1 MRGLMNNMLRHL
13 TIHNY
18 ALIADVEL
26 ELSDGLTVL
35 TGETGAGK
43 SILLGALALV
53 MGAKAETRTITEG
66 EERCVIEATFI
77 DKGEELVIRRELNR
91 NGRSRSFVNDEVV
104 SMAELK
110 ALSARL
116 IDIHSQH
123 QNLLLADSGFQTD
136 VVDAIAQNSAERQAY
151 TTAYEQYI
159 AACNALDDLQR
170 QAAQAQKDADY
181 IQFQLHQLTEAN
193 LHEGEQDELE
203 QEEYTLSHAE
213 ELREHLAQAVE
224 VLSGDER
231 SVLQALR
238 AIDISHA
245 SGELQERI
253 HSSYIELKDISDEA
267 EDRLNSIVY
276 DPQRLEFVQERLMLI
291 QTLLR
296 KFGCRT
302 VSELLD
308 EQARLEQQTDVLEHF
323 DEQIERLT
331 AEKQAAFRSM
341 SKEAE
346 KLTATRQAVCKPIA
360 KRLIDDLSQLGIQH
374 ANMEVAI
381 TPAEEYTDSGHDVV
395 DFLFAANLGQSLQRV
410 ADVASGGE
418 VARIMLSIKA
428 LTAATSALPTII
440 FDEIDTGVSGS
451 VATRMG
457 AIMRRMGQSR
467 QVIAI
472 THLPQIA
479 AFGTQHV
486 KVYKQD
492 TATRTETHIS
502 TLSTDERVTE
512 IATMLSGN
520 TPTESAI
527 QNAKDLIHNAATSRE
542 A

>member
-1 MRGLMNNMLRHL
+1 MLQHL

-26 ELSDGLTVL
+26 TLSDGFTVL

-53 MGAKAETRTITEG
+53 MGAKADTRTITEG
-66 EERCVIEATFI
+66 EEKCVIEATFV
-77 DKGEELVIRRELNR
+77 DKGEEIIIRRELNR
-91 NGRSRSFVNDEVV
+91 NGRSRSFVNDDVV

-123 QNLLLADSGFQTD
+123 QNLLLADSGFQID
-136 VVDAIAQNSAERQAY
+136 VVDAIAQNSKERESY
-151 TTAYEQYI
+151 TAAYEAYLQAE
-159 AACNALDDLQR
+159 AALNELQ
-170 QAAQAQKDADY
+170 AQATKAQRDADY
-181 IQFQLHQLTEAN
+181 IQFQLNQLTEAN

-213 ELREHLAQAVE
+213 EIRAQLAEAIN
-224 VLSGDER
+224 VLSGDNR
-231 SVLQALR
+231 SVLQALK
-238 AIDISHA
+238 DIRLGDVSQ
-245 SGELQERI
+245 ELQDRI
-253 HSSYIELKDISDEA
+253 ESSYIELKDISEEA
-267 EDRLNSIVY
+267 ENRLSNVTA
-276 DPQRLEFVQERLMLI
+276 DPMRLEAVQERLMLI

-296 KFGCRT
+296 KFNCRT
-302 VSELLD
+302 VEELLE
-308 EQARLEQQTDVLEHF
+308 EQAKLEKQSQILEHF
-323 DEQIERLT
+323 DEEIERLT
-331 AEKQAAFRSM
+331 KQKQTAYNNMAKAAEVLTKSR
-341 SKEAE
+341 E
-346 KLTATRQAVCKPIA
+346 KVCKPIA
-360 KRLIDDLSQLGIQH
+360 ERLIADLSQLGIAH
-374 ANMEVAI
+374 ANMQVAV
-381 TPAEEYTDSGHDVV
+381 TPAEDYTATGHDVV

-428 LTAATSALPTII
+428 LTADTSALPTII

-457 AIMRRMGQSR
+457 DILRRMGQSR

-479 AFGTQHV
+479 AFGEQHI

-492 TATRTETHIS
+492 TKTRTETHIS
-502 TLSTDERVTE
+502 TLNAEQRVTE

-520 TPTESAI
+520 SPTASAI
-527 QNAKDLIHNAATSRE
+527 QNANELIEAACNR
-542 A
+542 

>member
-1 MRGLMNNMLRHL
+1 MLRHL

-26 ELSDGLTVL
+26 ELADGFTVL

-53 MGAKAETRTITEG
+53 MGAKADTRTITEG
-66 EERCVIEATFI
+66 EEKCVIEATFI
-77 DKGEELVIRRELNR
+77 DKGEEILIRRELNR
-91 NGRSRSFVNDEVV
+91 SGRSRSFVNDEVV

-123 QNLLLADSGFQTD
+123 QNLLLADSGFQID
-136 VVDAIAQNSAERQAY
+136 VVDAIAQNTKQRESY
-151 TTAYEQYI
+151 TAAYEQYL
-159 AACNALDDLQR
+159 AAAAALDDLQR
-170 QAAQAQKDADY
+170 QATQAQKDADY

-213 ELREHLAQAVE
+213 EIRASLSEAIE
-224 VLSGDER
+224 TLSGDGQ
-231 SVLQALR
+231 SVLQALH
-238 AIDISHA
+238 AIHIDTVSQ
-245 SGELQERI
+245 ELQERI
-253 HSSYIELKDISDEA
+253 DSTYIELKDIAGEV
-267 EDRLNSIVY
+267 ESIL
-276 DPQRLEFVQERLMLI
+276 DNTAANPERLEQVQERLMLI

-296 KFGCRT
+296 KFNCRT
-302 VSELLD
+302 VGDLLD
-308 EQARLEQQTDVLEHF
+308 EQARLEKQSQVLEHF
-323 DEQIERLT
+323 DEEIERLT
-331 AEKQAAFRSM
+331 AGKKAAFSKM
-341 SKEAE
+341 SKAAE
-346 KLTATRQAVCKPIA
+346 VLTKSRKAVCGSIA
-360 KRLIDDLSQLGIQH
+360 ERLIADLSQLGINH
-374 ANMEVAI
+374 ANMQVAV
-381 TPAEEYTDSGHDVV
+381 TPAEEYTATGHDVV

-428 LTAATSALPTII
+428 LTADTSALPTII

-457 AIMRRMGQSR
+457 DILRRMGQSR

-479 AFGTQHV
+479 AFGEQHI

-492 TATRTETHIS
+492 TQTRTETHIS
-502 TLSTDERVTE
+502 TLSADERVTE

-520 TPTESAI
+520 TPTASAL
-527 QNAKDLIHNAATSRE
+527 QNANELIQAACNH
-542 A
+542 

>member
-1 MRGLMNNMLRHL
+1 MLQHL

-18 ALIADVEL
+18 ALIADVD
-26 ELSDGLTVL
+26 LSLADGLTVL

-53 MGAKAETRTITEG
+53 MGAKADTRTITEG
-66 EERCVIEATFI
+66 EEKCVIEATFM
-77 DKGEELVIRRELNR
+77 DKNVEILIRRELNR

-110 ALSARL
+110 DLSARL

-136 VVDAIAQNSAERQAY
+136 VVDAIAQNAKQRGSY
-151 TTAYEQYI
+151 TAAYEQYLT
-159 AACNALDDLQR
+159 AVNALNDLQR
-170 QAAQAQKDADY
+170 QATQAQKDADY

-193 LHEGEQDELE
+193 LHDGEQEELE

-213 ELREHLAQAVE
+213 EIRASLSEAIEA
-224 VLSGDER
+224 LSGENR

-238 AIDISHA
+238 AIHVGDVSQ
-245 SGELQERI
+245 ELQERI
-253 HSSYIELKDISDEA
+253 ESSYIELKDIAEEA
-267 EDRLNSIVY
+267 EDRLNNVTA
-276 DPQRLEFVQERLMLI
+276 DPQRLEAVQERLMLI

-296 KFGCRT
+296 KFNCRT
-302 VSELLD
+302 VGELLE
-308 EQARLEQQTDVLEHF
+308 EQARLEKQSQVLEHF
-323 DEQIERLT
+323 DEEIERLT
-331 AEKQAAFRSM
+331 QE
-341 SKEAE
+341 KEAAYKNMAKAAE
-346 KLTATRQAVCKPIA
+346 VLTQSRQAVCKKIA
-360 KRLIDDLSQLGIQH
+360 ERLITDLSQLGIRH
-374 ANMEVAI
+374 ANMQVAI
-381 TPAEEYTDSGHDVV
+381 TPAEEYTATGHDIV

-418 VARIMLSIKA
+418 IARIMLSIKA
-428 LTAATSALPTII
+428 LTADTSALPTII

-457 AIMRRMGQSR
+457 DILRRMGQSR

-479 AFGTQHV
+479 AYGEQHI

-492 TATRTETHIS
+492 TKTRTETHIS
-502 TLSTDERVTE
+502 TLNADERVTE

-520 TPTESAI
+520 TPTPSAI
-527 QNAKDLIHNAATSRE
+527 QNAKELIAQAI
-542 A
+542 

>member
-1 MRGLMNNMLRHL
+1 MLQHL

-18 ALIADVEL
+18 ALIADL
-26 ELSDGLTVL
+26 ELDLSEGFTVL

-66 EERCVIEATFI
+66 EERCVIEATFV
-77 DKGEELVIRRELNR
+77 DKGQELVIRRELNR

-104 SMAELK
+104 SMGELK

-123 QNLLLADSGFQTD
+123 QNLLLSDSGFQID
-136 VVDAIAQNSAERQAY
+136 VVNAIAGNKPQREAY
-151 TTAYEQYI
+151 SDAYEHYL
-159 AACNALDDLQR
+159 AASAALDDLQR
-170 QAAQAQKDADY
+170 QASQAQKDADY
-181 IQFQLHQLTEAN
+181 ILFQLNQLAEAH
-193 LHEGEQDELE
+193 LQEGEQEELE

-213 ELREHLAQAVE
+213 ELRTRLEEAIDA
-224 VLSGDER
+224 LSGESH

-238 AIDISHA
+238 AIHMEDVSQ
-245 SGELQERI
+245 ELQERI
-253 HSSYIELKDISDEA
+253 ESSYIELKDIAEEA
-267 EDRLNSIVY
+267 EDRLNHLTA
-276 DPQRLEFVQERLMLI
+276 DPQRLEAVQERLMLI

-296 KFGCRT
+296 KFSCHDI
-302 VSELLD
+302 SELLA
-308 EQARLEQQTDVLEHF
+308 EQARLEKQSQILDHY
-323 DEQIERLT
+323 DEEIERLT
-331 AEKQAAFRSM
+331 AEQAAAYAQM
-341 SKEAE
+341 TKAAE
-346 KLTATRQAVCKPIA
+346 QLTASRQAVCQLIA
-360 KRLIDDLSQLGIQH
+360 ERLIADLSQLGINH
-374 ANMEVAI
+374 ANMQVAV
-381 TPAEEYTDSGHDVV
+381 TPAEDYSPTGHDIV

-428 LTAATSALPTII
+428 LTADTSALPTII
-440 FDEIDTGVSGS
+440 FDEIDTGVSGG

-457 AIMRRMGQSR
+457 DILRRMGQSR

-479 AFGTQHV
+479 AFGEQHI

-492 TATRTETHIS
+492 TDTRTETHIRPL
-502 TLSTDERVTE
+502 TADERITE

-520 TPTESAI
+520 TPTASAL
-527 QNAKDLIHNAATSRE
+527 QNANELIEAACHH
-542 A
+542 

>member
-1 MRGLMNNMLRHL
+1 MLKRL
-13 TIHNY
+13 IIHNY

-26 ELSDGLTVL
+26 ELSDGFTVL

-53 MGAKAETRTITEG
+53 MGAKADARVITEG
-66 EERCVIEATFI
+66 EERCIIEATFI
-77 DKGEELVIRRELNR
+77 DHNEEILIRRELNR

-123 QNLLLADSGFQTD
+123 QNLLLADSGFQID
-136 VVDAIAQNSAERQAY
+136 VVDAIAQNSKQRESY
-151 TTAYEQYI
+151 TAAYEKYL
-159 AACNALDDLQR
+159 AASAALDDLQR
-170 QAAQAQKDADY
+170 QATQAQKDADY
-181 IQFQLHQLTEAN
+181 IQFQLHQLNEAN
-193 LHEGEQDELE
+193 LHEGEQEELE

-213 ELREHLAQAVE
+213 EIRAQLSEAIE
-224 VLSGDER
+224 TLSGDNR

-238 AIDISHA
+238 AIHIDTVSQ
-245 SGELQERI
+245 ELQERI
-253 HSSYIELKDISDEA
+253 ESSYIELKDIAEEA
-267 EDRLNSIVY
+267 ENRLNNVTA
-276 DPQRLEFVQERLMLI
+276 DPQRLEAVQERLMLI

-296 KFGCRT
+296 KFSCRDI
-302 VSELLD
+302 SELLE
-308 EQARLEQQTDVLEHF
+308 EQARLEKQSQVLEHF
-323 DEQIERLT
+323 DEEIERLT
-331 AEKQAAFRSM
+331 AEKKAAFSEM
-341 SKEAE
+341 TKAADV
-346 KLTATRQAVCKPIA
+346 LTKSRKAVCGSIA
-360 KRLIDDLSQLGIQH
+360 ERLIADLSQLGINH
-374 ANMEVAI
+374 ANMQVAI
-381 TPAEEYTDSGHDVV
+381 TPAEDYTATGHDVV

-428 LTAATSALPTII
+428 LTADTSALPTII

-457 AIMRRMGQSR
+457 DILRRMGQSR

-479 AFGTQHV
+479 AFGEQHI

-492 TATRTETHIS
+492 TLTRTETHIS
-502 TLSTDERVTE
+502 TLSADERVTE

-520 TPTESAI
+520 TPTASAL
-527 QNAKDLIHNAATSRE
+527 QNANELIQAACNH
-542 A
+542 

>member
-1 MRGLMNNMLRHL
+1 MLQHL

-18 ALIADVEL
+18 ALIANLD
-26 ELSDGLTVL
+26 LSLADGFTVL

-53 MGAKAETRTITEG
+53 MGAKADTRTITEG
-66 EERCVIEATFI
+66 EDKCVIEATFL
-77 DKGEELVIRRELNR
+77 DKGEEILVRRELNR
-91 NGRSRSFVNDEVV
+91 SGRSRSFVNDEVV

-123 QNLLLADSGFQTD
+123 QNLLLADSGFQIE
-136 VVDAIAQNSAERQAY
+136 VVDAIAKNSKERADY
-151 TTAYEQYI
+151 TEAYEWYI
-159 AACNALDDLQR
+159 AAAAALNDLQR
-170 QAAQAQKDADY
+170 QASQAQRDADY
-181 IQFQLHQLTEAN
+181 IQFQLNQLVEAN
-193 LHEGEQDELE
+193 LHEGEQEELE

-213 ELREHLAQAVE
+213 EIRAQLAQIIE
-224 VLSGDER
+224 VLNGDNS
-231 SVLQALR
+231 SVLQALKTIHINNISQQLQQR
-238 AIDISHA
+238 IDST
-245 SGELQERI
+245 
-253 HSSYIELKDISDEA
+253 YIELKDIA
-267 EDRLNSIVY
+267 EESESILDNTQTNTERLSI
-276 DPQRLEFVQERLMLI
+276 VQERLMLI

-296 KFGCRT
+296 KFNCRT
-302 VSELLD
+302 VNELLD
-308 EQARLEQQTDVLEHF
+308 EQARLDKQSHVLEHF
-323 DEQIERLT
+323 DEEIERLT
-331 AEKQAAFRSM
+331 AEKQVAHDKMAKAADL
-341 SKEAE
+341 
-346 KLTATRQAVCKPIA
+346 LTKTRQVVCQPIA
-360 KRLIDDLSQLGIQH
+360 ERLIADLSQLGINH
-374 ANMEVAI
+374 ANMQVDV
-381 TPAEEYTDSGHDVV
+381 TPAEDYSPTGHDIV

-428 LTAATSALPTII
+428 LTADTSALPTII

-457 AIMRRMGQSR
+457 DILRRMGANR

-479 AFGTQHV
+479 AYGEAHA

-492 TATRTETHIS
+492 TDTRTETHIS
-502 TLSTDERVTE
+502 TLDADQRITE

-527 QNAKDLIHNAATSRE
+527 QNAKDLINNATVSRK

>member
-1 MRGLMNNMLRHL
+1 MLKRL

-18 ALIADVEL
+18 ALIADVD
-26 ELSDGLTVL
+26 LSLDNGFTVL

-66 EERCVIEATFI
+66 EERCVIEASFV
-77 DKGEELVIRRELNR
+77 DRGEEILIRRELNR
-91 NGRSRSFVNDEVV
+91 NGRSRSFVNDEIV

-123 QNLLLADSGFQTD
+123 QNLLLADSGFQID
-136 VVDAIAQNSAERQAY
+136 VVDAIAQNKKQREIYTAAYDNYLSA
-151 TTAYEQYI
+151 TA
-159 AACNALDDLQR
+159 ALDDLQR
-170 QAAQAQKDADY
+170 QATQAQRDADY
-181 IQFQLHQLTEAN
+181 IQFQLNQLTEAN
-193 LHEGEQDELE
+193 LHEGEQEELE

-213 ELREHLAQAVE
+213 EIRASLAE
-224 VLSGDER
+224 TIDTLSGDNH
-231 SVLQALR
+231 SVLQALH
-238 AIDISHA
+238 AIHIDNVSQ
-245 SGELQERI
+245 ELQERI
-253 HSSYIELKDISDEA
+253 DCTYIELKDIA
-267 EDRLNSIVY
+267 EEVERILDNTTY
-276 DPQRLEFVQERLMLI
+276 NPQRLEVVQERLMLI

-296 KFGCRT
+296 KFNCRT
-302 VSELLD
+302 VSDLLE
-308 EQARLEQQTDVLEHF
+308 EQAHLEKQSQILEHF
-323 DEQIERLT
+323 DDEIARLT
-331 AEKQAAFRSM
+331 AEKEAAYKQM
-341 SKEAE
+341 EKAAAE
-346 KLTATRQAVCKPIA
+346 LAKTRQTVCQPIA
-360 KRLIDDLSQLGIQH
+360 ERLIADLSQLGIQH
-374 ANMEVAI
+374 ANMQVAI
-381 TPAEEYTDSGHDVV
+381 TPAEEYTATGHDIV

-428 LTAATSALPTII
+428 LTADTSALPTII

-457 AIMRRMGQSR
+457 DILRRMGQSR

-479 AFGTQHV
+479 AYGEQHI

-502 TLSTDERVTE
+502 TLNADERVTE

-520 TPTESAI
+520 TPTASAL
-527 QNAKDLIHNAATSRE
+527 QNANELIEAACNH
-542 A
+542 

>member
-1 MRGLMNNMLRHL
+1 MLKHL

-18 ALIADVEL
+18 ALIADLDLSL
-26 ELSDGLTVL
+26 ENGFTVL
-35 TGETGAGK
+35 SGETGAGK

-66 EERCVIEATFI
+66 EERCVIEAAFV
-77 DKGEELVIRRELNR
+77 DHGEEIIIRRELNR
-91 NGRSRSFVNDEVV
+91 SGRSRSFVNDEVV

-123 QNLLLADSGFQTD
+123 QNLLLADSGFQID
-136 VVDAIAQNSAERQAY
+136 VVDAIAQNKSEREAY
-151 TTAYEQYI
+151 ASAYENYLS
-159 AACNALDDLQR
+159 ASAALDDLQR
-170 QAAQAQKDADY
+170 QATQAQRDADY
-181 IQFQLHQLTEAN
+181 ILFQLNQLTEAN
-193 LHEGEQDELE
+193 LHDGEQEELE

-213 ELREHLAQAVE
+213 EIRTSLAEAIDT
-224 VLSGDER
+224 LNGDNR

-238 AIDISHA
+238 AIHIGNVSQ
-245 SGELQERI
+245 ELQERI
-253 HSSYIELKDISDEA
+253 ESSYIELKDIAEEA
-267 EDRLNSIVY
+267 EDRLSNITA
-276 DPQRLEFVQERLMLI
+276 DPQRLEDVQERLMLI
-291 QTLLR
+291 QTLQR
-296 KFGCRT
+296 KFNCRT
-302 VSELLD
+302 VSDLLE
-308 EQARLEQQTDVLEHF
+308 EQARLQKQSQILEHF
-323 DEQIERLT
+323 DDEIERLT
-331 AEKQAAFRSM
+331 KEKEAAFHQM
-341 SKEAE
+341 EEAAVR
-346 KLTATRQAVCKPIA
+346 LTQTRQAVCQPIA
-360 KRLIDDLSQLGIQH
+360 ERLIADLSQLGIQH
-374 ANMEVAI
+374 ANMQVAI
-381 TPAEEYTDSGHDVV
+381 TPAEDYTATGHDTV

-428 LTAATSALPTII
+428 LTADTSALPTII

-457 AIMRRMGQSR
+457 DILRRMGKSR

-479 AFGTQHV
+479 AFGEQHI

-502 TLSTDERVTE
+502 TLNADERVTE

-520 TPTESAI
+520 NPTASAL
-527 QNAKDLIHNAATSRE
+527 QNANELIEAACHH
-542 A
+542 

>member
-1 MRGLMNNMLRHL
+1 MLRHL

-18 ALIADVEL
+18 ALIADVDLQL
-26 ELSDGLTVL
+26 EDGFTVL

-53 MGAKAETRTITEG
+53 MGAKADTRTITEG
-66 EERCVIEATFI
+66 EERCIIEATFF
-77 DKGEELVIRRELNR
+77 DKGEEILIRRELNR

-123 QNLLLADSGFQTD
+123 QNLLLADSAFQID
-136 VVDAIAQNSAERQAY
+136 VVDAIAQNTRERNNYAE
-151 TTAYEQYI
+151 AYENYL
-159 AACNALDDLQR
+159 AATAALDDLQR
-170 QAAQAQKDADY
+170 QASQAQRDADY
-181 IQFQLHQLTEAN
+181 IQFQLRQLTEAN
-193 LHEGEQDELE
+193 LREDEQDELE

-213 ELREHLAQAVE
+213 EIREQLSEAVVTLNGE
-224 VLSGDER
+224 NR
-231 SVLQALR
+231 SVLQTLH
-238 AIDISHA
+238 AINISHA
-245 SGELQERI
+245 SSELQERL
-253 HSSYIELKDISDEA
+253 HSSYIELKDIAEELETILDHTASDPE
-267 EDRLNSIVY
+267 RLTI
-276 DPQRLEFVQERLMLI
+276 VQERLMLI

-296 KFGCRT
+296 KFSCRDI
-302 VSELLD
+302 SGLLA
-308 EQARLEQQTDVLEHF
+308 EQARLEKQSQLLEHF
-323 DEQIERLT
+323 DDEIERLT
-331 AEKQAAFRSM
+331 AEKTATFSRMAKAADQ
-341 SKEAE
+341 
-346 KLTATRQAVCKPIA
+346 LTATRQAVCQPIA
-360 KRLIDDLSQLGIQH
+360 ERLIADLSQLGINH
-374 ANMEVAI
+374 ANMQVAI
-381 TPAEEYTDSGHDVV
+381 TPADDYTATGHDVV

-457 AIMRRMGQSR
+457 DILRRMGSSR

-479 AFGTQHV
+479 AFGEKHI

-502 TLSTDERVTE
+502 PLSADQRVTE

-520 TPTESAI
+520 TPTASAI
-527 QNAKDLIHNAATSRE
+527 QNANELIEAACNH
-542 A
+542 

>member
-1 MRGLMNNMLRHL
+1 MLQHL
-13 TIHNY
+13 AIHNY

-26 ELSDGLTVL
+26 DLSEGFTVL

-53 MGAKAETRTITEG
+53 MGAKADTRTITEG
-66 EERCVIEATFI
+66 EEKCVIEATFV
-77 DKGEELVIRRELNR
+77 DKGEELIIRRELNR

-110 ALSARL
+110 TLSARL

-123 QNLLLADSGFQTD
+123 QNLLLADSGFQID
-136 VVDAIAQNSAERQAY
+136 VVDAIAQNTAEREAY
-151 TTAYEQYI
+151 TAAYEAYL
-159 AACNALDDLQR
+159 AAAAALSELQ
-170 QAAQAQKDADY
+170 AQATKAQRDADY
-181 IQFQLHQLTEAN
+181 VLFQLNQLQEAN
-193 LHEGEQDELE
+193 LQDGEQEELE

-213 ELREHLAQAVE
+213 DIRLSLQRAYLMLDGGEQSLLQTLREID
-224 VLSGDER
+224 LS
-231 SVLQALR
+231 A
-238 AIDISHA
+238 A
-245 SGELQERI
+245 SQELQERLQ
-253 HSSYIELKDISDEA
+253 SSYIELKDIAEEA
-267 EDRLNSIVY
+267 NSRMNAIEDDPRRLA
-276 DPQRLEFVQERLMLI
+276 EVQERLMLI

-302 VSELLD
+302 ISELLA
-308 EQARLEQQTDVLEHF
+308 EQAKLERQSQLLEHF
-323 DEQIERLT
+323 DEEIERLT
-331 AEKQAAFRSM
+331 ELKQQAYRQMAQT
-341 SKEAE
+341 AD
-346 KLTATRQAVCKPIA
+346 KLTQSRKAVCQPIA
-360 KRLIDDLSQLGIQH
+360 ERLIADLSQLGIAH
-374 ANMEVAI
+374 AKMEVSI
-381 TPAEEYTDSGHDVV
+381 TPAEDYSATGHDIV

-418 VARIMLSIKA
+418 IARIMLSIKA

-457 AIMRRMGQSR
+457 DIMRRMGQSR

-479 AFGTQHV
+479 AYGEQHV

-492 TATRTETHIS
+492 TKTRTETHIS
-502 TLSTDERVTE
+502 TLTAEQRVTE

-520 TPTESAI
+520 TPTTSAI
-527 QNAKDLIHNAATSRE
+527 QNAQELIEATCNR
-542 A
+542 